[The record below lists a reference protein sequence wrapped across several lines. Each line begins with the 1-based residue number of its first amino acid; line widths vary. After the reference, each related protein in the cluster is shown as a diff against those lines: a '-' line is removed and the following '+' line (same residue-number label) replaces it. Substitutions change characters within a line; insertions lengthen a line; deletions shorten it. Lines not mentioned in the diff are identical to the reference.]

1 MNATSALLQYKA
13 EQLRIHSLNM
23 TTAAAS
29 GHPTTCLSA
38 AEIMSVLFFDQMRH
52 DPLRPEAPDNDEF
65 VLSKGHGA
73 PLLYAAY
80 AEAGTIPVAELQQ
93 LRTFASRLEGHP
105 IPGRAPGVRV
115 ATGSLGQGLAAAIGM
130 ALAIRRDGGGQRVYV
145 LLGDGEMAEGSVWEA
160 MNLAPSL
167 GMGNLCAV
175 LDMNRLGQSDP
186 TLFQWDGAGYAA
198 KAAAFGWNVQQCDG
212 HDVAAL
218 QQAFAAAREA
228 DRPGFIVARTVK
240 GKGVSFLE
248 DNEAMH
254 GKAVPAAQL
263 AAAVAEVQ
271 ARADAAEKDNIVRVD
286 KTEVVNHQHP
296 TAPHSGQAGAAPQA
310 AAAPA
315 AAPLTITTSYSK
327 GEKIAT
333 RKAYGAALVKLG
345 AQEPAMF
352 VLDADVKN
360 STFTD
365 AFFTAFPERSVEC
378 YIAEQN
384 MLGIATGL
392 QARGKR
398 AFAATFA
405 AFLSRAYD
413 QIRMAA
419 HSHADLK
426 LAGSHTGVSIGEDGA
441 SQMGLEDVAMLR
453 AVLGSVVLCPADG
466 VAAEKLTCV
475 SANYAGISY
484 LRTARPDCPVI
495 YGNDEE
501 FTLGGSKVLRQSA
514 ADRVTLVGAGVTLH
528 EALAAADLLAAGG
541 IAARVIDCYSIK
553 PLDGAALRRAA
564 QETEAVITAEDHY
577 PEGGLGEAVAA
588 AVAGCGA
595 PVQVLAVTRV
605 PHSGTG
611 AELLAEQGLDAAG
624 IAAAARRALER

>member
-1 MNATSALLQYKA
+1 MNATPALLQYKA

-271 ARADAAEKDNIVRVD
+271 ARADAAGYS
-286 KTEVVNHQHP
+286 P
-296 TAPHSGQAGAAPQA
+296 APAPGTAAGAGAAAAAPQA
-310 AAAPA
+310 AAPQ
-315 AAPLTITTSYSK
+315 AAPLTITTSYTK
-327 GEKIAT
+327 GQKIAT
-333 RKAYGAALVKLG
+333 RKAYGAALAKLG
-345 AQEPAMF
+345 AEEPAMF

-495 YGNDEE
+495 YANDEE

>member
-1 MNATSALLQYKA
+1 MSATTALLQYRA
-13 EQLRIHSLNM
+13 EMLRIHSINM
-23 TTAAAS
+23 TSASAS
-29 GHPTTCLSA
+29 GHPTTCMSA
-38 AEIMSVLFFDQMRH
+38 AEIMSVLFFDEMRY
-52 DPLRPEAPDNDEF
+52 DPRHPDSLANDEF
-65 VLSKGHGA
+65 VLSKGHAA
-73 PLLYAAY
+73 PVLYAAY
-80 AEAGTIPVAELQQ
+80 AEAGTIPVAELQE
-93 LRTFASRLEGHP
+93 LRNFDSRLEGHP

-130 ALAIRRDGGGQRVYV
+130 ALAIDHDGGGQRVYV

-160 MNLAPSL
+160 MNLAPHL
-167 GMGNLCAV
+167 GVGNLCAI

-186 TLFQWDGAGYAA
+186 TLFQWDSAGYAA
-198 KAAAFGWNVQQCDG
+198 KAAAFGWDVHECDG

-218 QQAFAAAREA
+218 QAALAAARA
-228 DRPGFIVARTVK
+228 SDRPSFIVARTVK

-248 DNEAMH
+248 DHDAMH
-254 GKAVPAAQL
+254 GKAVPDDQH
-263 AAAVAEVQ
+263 AAAVAEVE
-271 ARADAAEKDNIVRVD
+271 ARIADAGTPEGVSANG
-286 KTEVVNHQHP
+286 T
-296 TAPHSGQAGAAPQA
+296 
-310 AAAPA
+310 APA
-315 AAPLTITTSYSK
+315 AADAAPAPGALSIATSYAPGDK
-327 GEKIAT
+327 LAT
-333 RKAYGAALVKLG
+333 RKAYGAALAKLG
-345 AQEPAMF
+345 AADPGMF

-365 AFFTAFPERSVEC
+365 AFFGAFPERSVEC

-384 MLGIATGL
+384 MIGIATGL

-419 HSHADLK
+419 HSHANLK

-453 AVLGSVVLCPADG
+453 AVLGSAVLCPADG
-466 VAAEKLTCV
+466 VAAEKLTCL
-475 SANYAGISY
+475 SANYDGVSY
-484 LRTARPDCPVI
+484 VRTARPDVAVI

-501 FTLGGSKVLRQSA
+501 FTLGGSKVLRSSA

-528 EALAAADLLAAGG
+528 EALAAADLLAAEG

-553 PLDGAALRRAA
+553 PLDAATLRRAA
-564 QETEAVITAEDHY
+564 AETAAIVTAEDHY

-588 AVAGCGA
+588 AVSGAGA
-595 PVQVLAVTRV
+595 PVHVLAVRRT
-605 PHSGTG
+605 PHSGKG
-611 AELLAEQGLDAAG
+611 AELLAEQGLNAAG
-624 IAAAARRALER
+624 IAAAARSALA

>member
-1 MNATSALLQYKA
+1 MGTDTAALQYRA
-13 EQLRIHSLNM
+13 EMLRIHSINM
-23 TTAAAS
+23 TSASAS
-29 GHPTTCLSA
+29 GHPTTCMSA
-38 AEIMSVLFFDQMRH
+38 AEIMSVLFFDEMRY
-52 DPLRPEAPDNDEF
+52 DPRHPDALANDEF
-65 VLSKGHGA
+65 VLSKGHAA
-73 PLLYAAY
+73 PVLYAAY
-80 AEAGTIPVAELQQ
+80 AEAGTIPVAELQE
-93 LRTFASRLEGHP
+93 LRNFDSRLEGHP

-130 ALAIRRDGGGQRVYV
+130 ALAINHDGGGQRVYA

-160 MNLAPSL
+160 MNLAPHL
-167 GMGNLCAV
+167 GVSNLCAI

-186 TLFQWDGAGYAA
+186 TLFGWDGAGYAA
-198 KAAAFGWNVQQCDG
+198 KAAAFGWDVHECDG

-218 QQAFAAAREA
+218 QAALAAARAA
-228 DRPGFIVARTVK
+228 DRPSFIVARTVK

-248 DNEAMH
+248 DHEAMH
-254 GKAVPAAQL
+254 GKAVPDDQQ
-263 AAAVAEVQ
+263 AAALAEVQ
-271 ARADAAEKDNIVRVD
+271 ARMAAAGTPKPAAAKPDVAAAGDA
-286 KTEVVNHQHP
+286 P
-296 TAPHSGQAGAAPQA
+296 PAAPN
-310 AAAPA
+310 AAPA
-315 AAPLTITTSYSK
+315 RVPLSLTTSYEP

-333 RKAYGAALVKLG
+333 RKAYGAALAKLG
-345 AQEPAMF
+345 AADPDMF

-365 AFFTAFPERSVEC
+365 AFFAAFPERSVEC

-384 MLGIATGL
+384 MIGIATGL

-413 QIRMAA
+413 QVRMAA

-441 SQMGLEDVAMLR
+441 SQMGLEDVSMLR
-453 AVLGSVVLCPADG
+453 AVLGSAVLCPADG
-466 VAAEKLTCV
+466 VAAEKLTCLA
-475 SANYAGISY
+475 ANHDGVSY
-484 LRTARPDCPVI
+484 LRTARPDVAVI
-495 YGNDEE
+495 YGNEE
-501 FTLGGSKVLRQSA
+501 PFELGGSKVLRSSL

-528 EALAAADLLAAGG
+528 EALAAADLLAAEA

-553 PLDGAALRRAA
+553 PLDEATLRQAAAD
-564 QETEAVITAEDHY
+564 TEAIVTAEDHY

-588 AVAGCGA
+588 AVSGAGA
-595 PVQVLAVTRV
+595 PVHVLAVRRT
-605 PHSGTG
+605 PHSGKG

-624 IAAAARRALER
+624 IAAAARNALA

>member
-1 MNATSALLQYKA
+1 MNATRAALQYRA
-13 EQLRIHSLNM
+13 EMLRIHSLNM

-38 AEIMSVLFFDQMRH
+38 AEIMSVLFFDRMRH
-52 DPLRPEAPDNDEF
+52 DPLHPEALDNDEF

-80 AEAGTIPVAELQQ
+80 AEAGTIPVAELEQ
-93 LRTFASRLEGHP
+93 LRTFSSRLEGHP

-130 ALAIRRDGGGQRVYV
+130 ALAIRRDGGEQRVYV

-160 MNLAPSL
+160 MNLAPAL
-167 GMGNLCAV
+167 GVSNLCAV

-198 KAAAFGWNVQQCDG
+198 KAAAFGWHAGECDG

-218 QQAFAAAREA
+218 QQAFSAAAA
-228 DRPGFIVARTVK
+228 AHRPGFIIARTVK

-271 ARADAAEKDNIVRVD
+271 ARADATGYSPAAARAN
-286 KTEVVNHQHP
+286 
-296 TAPHSGQAGAAPQA
+296 APGAGAAA
-310 AAAPA
+310 AASPAAP
-315 AAPLTITTSYSK
+315 AAPLTITTSYAK

-333 RKAYGAALVKLG
+333 RKAYGAALAKLG
-345 AQEPAMF
+345 AQEPEMF

-365 AFFTAFPERSVEC
+365 AFFATYPERSVEC

-419 HSHADLK
+419 HSHANLK

-453 AVLGSVVLCPADG
+453 AVFGSVVLCPADG
-466 VAAEKLTCV
+466 VAAEKLTCL
-475 SANYAGISY
+475 SANYDGISY
-484 LRTARPDCPVI
+484 VRTARPDCAVI

-514 ADRVTLVGAGVTLH
+514 ADRVTLVATGVTLH

-588 AVAGCGA
+588 AVAGSGA
-595 PVQVLAVTRV
+595 QVRALAVTRV

>member
-1 MNATSALLQYKA
+1 MSTDTAVLQYRAEMLRVHSINMTSA
-13 EQLRIHSLNM
+13 S
-23 TTAAAS
+23 AS
-29 GHPTTCLSA
+29 GHPTTCMSA
-38 AEIMSVLFFDQMRH
+38 AEIMSVLFFDEMRY
-52 DPLRPEAPDNDEF
+52 DPRDPDSLANDEF
-65 VLSKGHGA
+65 VLSKGHAA
-73 PLLYAAY
+73 PVLYAAY
-80 AEAGTIPVAELQQ
+80 AEAGTIPVAELAE
-93 LRTFASRLEGHP
+93 LRNFDSRLEGHP

-130 ALAIRRDGGGQRVYV
+130 ALAINHDGGSQRVYA

-160 MNLAPSL
+160 MNLAPHL
-167 GMGNLCAV
+167 GVSNLCAI

-186 TLFQWDGAGYAA
+186 TLFGWDGAGYAA
-198 KAAAFGWNVQQCDG
+198 KAAAFGWDVHECDG

-218 QQAFAAAREA
+218 QAALAAARAA
-228 DRPGFIVARTVK
+228 DRPSFIVARTVK

-248 DNEAMH
+248 DHEAMH
-254 GKAVPAAQL
+254 GKAVPDNQQDAAL
-263 AAAVAEVQ
+263 AEVQ
-271 ARADAAEKDNIVRVD
+271 ARIAAIGTPELPAV
-286 KTEVVNHQHP
+286 
-296 TAPHSGQAGAAPQA
+296 GG
-310 AAAPA
+310 APA
-315 AAPLTITTSYSK
+315 AAPNGAAAGGPLTLTTSYEK
-327 GEKIAT
+327 GAKIAT
-333 RKAYGAALVKLG
+333 RKAYGAALAKLG
-345 AQEPAMF
+345 AAAPDLF

-365 AFFTAFPERSVEC
+365 AFFAAFPERSVEC

-384 MLGIATGL
+384 MIGIATGL

-419 HSHADLK
+419 HSHANLK

-441 SQMGLEDVAMLR
+441 SQMGLEDVSMLR
-453 AVLGSVVLCPADG
+453 AVLGSAVLCPADG
-466 VAAEKLTCV
+466 VAAEKLTCL
-475 SANYAGISY
+475 SANHDGVSY
-484 LRTARPDCPVI
+484 VRTARPDVAVI

-501 FTLGGSKVLRQSA
+501 FALGGSKVLRSSL

-528 EALAAADLLAAGG
+528 EALAAADLLAAEG

-553 PLDGAALRRAA
+553 PLDEAGLRAA
-564 QETEAVITAEDHY
+564 AAATEAIVTAEDHF

-588 AVAGCGA
+588 AVSGTAT
-595 PVQVLAVTRV
+595 PVHVLAVRRT
-605 PHSGTG
+605 PHSGKG

-624 IAAAARRALER
+624 IAAAARSALV

>member
-1 MNATSALLQYKA
+1 MSATTTLLQYRA
-13 EQLRIHSLNM
+13 EMLRIHSINM
-23 TTAAAS
+23 TSASAS
-29 GHPTTCLSA
+29 GHPTTCMSA
-38 AEIMSVLFFDQMRH
+38 AEIMSVLFFDEMRY
-52 DPLRPEAPDNDEF
+52 DPRHPDSLANDEF
-65 VLSKGHGA
+65 VLSKGHAA
-73 PLLYAAY
+73 PVLYAAY
-80 AEAGTIPVAELQQ
+80 AEVGTIPVAELQE
-93 LRTFASRLEGHP
+93 LRNFDSRLEGHP

-130 ALAIRRDGGGQRVYV
+130 ALAINHDGGGQRVYV

-160 MNLAPSL
+160 MNLAPHL
-167 GMGNLCAV
+167 GVGNLCAI

-186 TLFQWDGAGYAA
+186 TLFQWDSAGYAA
-198 KAAAFGWNVQQCDG
+198 KAAAFGWDVHECDG

-218 QQAFAAAREA
+218 QAALAAARA
-228 DRPGFIVARTVK
+228 SDRPSFIVARTVK

-248 DNEAMH
+248 DHDAMH
-254 GKAVPAAQL
+254 GKAVPDDQH
-263 AAAVAEVQ
+263 AAAVAEVK
-271 ARADAAEKDNIVRVD
+271 ARITAAGKPRVTTNGAVPAAADAAPE
-286 KTEVVNHQHP
+286 P
-296 TAPHSGQAGAAPQA
+296 GALSIATGYA
-310 AAAPA
+310 R
-315 AAPLTITTSYSK
+315 

-333 RKAYGAALVKLG
+333 RKAYGAALAKLG
-345 AQEPAMF
+345 AADPGMF

-365 AFFTAFPERSVEC
+365 AFFGAFPERSVEC

-384 MLGIATGL
+384 MIGIATGL

-419 HSHADLK
+419 HSHANLK

-453 AVLGSVVLCPADG
+453 AVLGSAVLCPADG
-466 VAAEKLTCV
+466 VAAEKLTCL
-475 SANYAGISY
+475 SANYDGVSY
-484 LRTARPDCPVI
+484 VRTARPDVAVI

-501 FTLGGSKVLRQSA
+501 FTLGGSKVLRRSA

-528 EALAAADLLAAGG
+528 EALAAADLLADEG

-553 PLDGAALRRAA
+553 PLDAATLRRAA
-564 QETEAVITAEDHY
+564 AETAAIVTAEDHY

-588 AVAGCGA
+588 AVSGAGA
-595 PVQVLAVTRV
+595 PVHVLAVRRK
-605 PHSGTG
+605 PHSGKG

-624 IAAAARRALER
+624 IAAAARSALA

>member
-1 MNATSALLQYKA
+1 MNATPALLKYKA
-13 EQLRIHSLNM
+13 EMLRIHSLNM

-38 AEIMSVLFFDQMRH
+38 AEIMSVLFFDRMRH
-52 DPLRPEAPDNDEF
+52 DPLHPEALDNDEF

-80 AEAGTIPVAELQQ
+80 AEAGTIPVAELEQ
-93 LRTFASRLEGHP
+93 LRTFSSRLEGHP

-130 ALAIRRDGGGQRVYV
+130 ALAIRRDGGTQRVYV

-160 MNLAPSL
+160 MNLAPAL
-167 GMGNLCAV
+167 GVSNLCAV

-198 KAAAFGWNVQQCDG
+198 KAAAFGWHAGECDG

-218 QQAFAAAREA
+218 QQAFSAAAAA
-228 DRPGFIVARTVK
+228 DRPGFIIARTVK

-271 ARADAAEKDNIVRVD
+271 ARADATGHSPAATRAS
-286 KTEVVNHQHP
+286 
-296 TAPHSGQAGAAPQA
+296 APGAGAA
-310 AAAPA
+310 AAAPPA
-315 AAPLTITTSYSK
+315 ALTITTSYAN

-333 RKAYGAALVKLG
+333 RKAYGAALAKLG

-365 AFFTAFPERSVEC
+365 AFFAAYPERSVEC

-419 HSHADLK
+419 HSHANLK

-453 AVLGSVVLCPADG
+453 AVFGSVVLCPADG
-466 VAAEKLTCV
+466 VAAEKLTCL
-475 SANYAGISY
+475 SANYDGISY
-484 LRTARPDCPVI
+484 LRTARPDCAVI
-495 YGNDEE
+495 YANDEE

-514 ADRVTLVGAGVTLH
+514 ADRVTLVAAGVTLH
-528 EALAAADLLAAGG
+528 EALAAADLLAAAG

-553 PLDGAALRRAA
+553 PLDGATLRRAA

-588 AVAGCGA
+588 AVAGSGA
-595 PVQVLAVTRV
+595 PVRVLAVTRE

>member
-1 MNATSALLQYKA
+1 MNATSARLQYQA

-38 AEIMSVLFFDQMRH
+38 AEIMSVLFFDQMHH
-52 DPLRPEAPDNDEF
+52 DPRRPEAPDNDEF

-80 AEAGTIPVAELQQ
+80 AEAGTIPVAELRQ

-198 KAAAFGWNVQQCDG
+198 KAAAFGWNVHQCDG

-218 QQAFAAAREA
+218 RQAFAAAREA
-228 DRPGFIVARTVK
+228 DRPTFIVARTVK

-254 GKAVPAAQL
+254 GKAVPAGQL

-271 ARADAAEKDNIVRVD
+271 ARADAAVKGTKVAAP
-286 KTEVVNHQHP
+286 TVVTHQHP
-296 TAPHSGQAGAAPQA
+296 TAPGTAAGAGAAA
-310 AAAPA
+310 AAAP
-315 AAPLTITTSYSK
+315 APLTITTSYAK

-333 RKAYGAALVKLG
+333 RKAYGAALAKLG
-345 AQEPAMF
+345 AREPAMF

-475 SANYAGISY
+475 SANYHGISY
-484 LRTARPDCPVI
+484 LRTARPDCAVI
-495 YGNDEE
+495 YANDEE

-528 EALAAADLLAAGG
+528 EALAAADLLAEAG

-553 PLDGAALRRAA
+553 PLDRAALRRAA

>member
-1 MNATSALLQYKA
+1 MSADSALLQYRA
-13 EQLRIHSLNM
+13 EMLRIHSINM
-23 TTAAAS
+23 TSACAS
-29 GHPTTCLSA
+29 GHPTTCMSA
-38 AEIMSVLFFDQMRH
+38 AEIMSVLFFDEMRY
-52 DPLRPEAPDNDEF
+52 DPRNPDSLANDEF
-65 VLSKGHGA
+65 VLSKGHAA
-73 PLLYAAY
+73 PVLYAAY
-80 AEAGTIPVAELQQ
+80 AEAGTIPVAELQE
-93 LRTFASRLEGHP
+93 LRTFDSRLEGHP

-130 ALAIRRDGGGQRVYV
+130 ALAINHDGGGERVYV

-160 MNLAPSL
+160 MNLAPHL
-167 GMGNLCAV
+167 GVSNLCAI

-186 TLFQWDGAGYAA
+186 TLFGWDGAGYAA
-198 KAAAFGWNVQQCDG
+198 KAAAFGWDVHECDG

-218 QQAFAAAREA
+218 QAALAAVRA
-228 DRPGFIVARTVK
+228 SDRPGFIVARTVK

-248 DNEAMH
+248 DHEAMH
-254 GKAVPAAQL
+254 GKAVPDDQH
-263 AAAVAEVQ
+263 AAALAEVQ
-271 ARADAAEKDNIVRVD
+271 ARI
-286 KTEVVNHQHP
+286 
-296 TAPHSGQAGAAPQA
+296 A
-310 AAAPA
+310 AAGKPEPAAGKPNPAANGSAPA
-315 AAPLTITTSYSK
+315 AAAGAAAPGPLTLATSYAP
-327 GEKIAT
+327 GDKIAT
-333 RKAYGAALVKLG
+333 RKAYGAALAKLG
-345 AQEPAMF
+345 AADPDMF

-365 AFFTAFPERSVEC
+365 AFFGAFPERSVEC

-384 MLGIATGL
+384 MIGIATGL

-419 HSHADLK
+419 HSHANLK

-441 SQMGLEDVAMLR
+441 SQMGLEDVSMLR
-453 AVLGSVVLCPADG
+453 AVLGSAVLCPADG
-466 VAAEKLTCV
+466 VAAEKLTCL
-475 SANYAGISY
+475 SANYDGVSY
-484 LRTARPDCPVI
+484 VRTARPDVAVI

-501 FTLGGSKVLRQSA
+501 FALGGSKVLRSSL

-528 EALAAADLLAAGG
+528 EALAAADLLAGEA

-553 PLDGAALRRAA
+553 PLDQATLRRAA
-564 QETEAVITAEDHY
+564 ADTEAIVTVEDHY

-588 AVAGCGA
+588 AVSGTGA
-595 PVQVLAVTRV
+595 PVHVLAVRRT
-605 PHSGTG
+605 PHSGKG

-624 IAAAARRALER
+624 IAAAARGALT